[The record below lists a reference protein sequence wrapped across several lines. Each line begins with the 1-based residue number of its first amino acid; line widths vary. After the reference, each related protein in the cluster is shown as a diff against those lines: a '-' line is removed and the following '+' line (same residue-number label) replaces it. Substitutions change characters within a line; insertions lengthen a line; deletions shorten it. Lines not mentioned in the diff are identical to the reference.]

1 MGYDESGRTVPPE
14 TSSGVPAAVL
24 ENVFDDPSHG
34 EPGRDRIAVHVVWE
48 FLLLAGLAAVTWLLW
63 REDSDALRGGALKT
77 LLVDVAGLGLLTLA
91 AGLSLRAAA
100 VNLAIGPVA
109 LAAAL
114 HYAEQG
120 DRGARE
126 ALLPALAVAAVA
138 GLALALAVVVL
149 HVPGWAAS
157 LAGAAGVIVYLERRT
172 APVTVQGDYD
182 PRRTAL
188 YLFLGFAAVA
198 VLGGL
203 FGAIKPVRRLIG
215 RFRPIADPARRRG
228 AVAAS
233 VTALALVGS
242 MVLAMFGGMLI
253 AANGDRTVAPG
264 TGLDWSVLA
273 VGAVLLGGTSAYGR
287 RGGIFGTLLSVCL
300 VVVFLSW
307 TVAHDWT
314 VSRWAVGGAV
324 LGAGLL
330 VTRLVETFG
339 RPRPAPPGAGASG
352 PLRPAGDGT
361 LSSGWAMT
369 PAPEPAAT
377 WPSVLPMRNDTDTP
391 VEAWE
396 APRWDSEPRR
406 WDADDR

>member
-1 MGYDESGRTVPPE
+1 MAYDETGRIAPVE

-48 FLLLAGLAAVTWLLW
+48 FLLLVGLAAVTWLLW
-63 REDSDALRGGALKT
+63 REDADALRGGALKT

-114 HYAEQG
+114 HFAEQG
-120 DRGARE
+120 DRGVRE
-126 ALLPALAVAAVA
+126 ALLPALVVAALG

-157 LAGAAGVIVYLERRT
+157 LAGAAAVIVYIERRT
-172 APVTVQGDYD
+172 TPVVVQGGYD

-188 YLFLGFAAVA
+188 YLFVGFAAVA

-203 FGAIKPVRRLIG
+203 FGAIKPVRRLVG
-215 RFRPIADPARRRG
+215 RFRPVADPALRRG
-228 AVAAS
+228 AVAAT
-233 VTALALVGS
+233 VTALALIAS
-242 MVLAMFGGMLI
+242 TVLAVLGGVLI
-253 AANGDRTVAPG
+253 AANGDGPVAPAS
-264 TGLDWSVLA
+264 GLDWSVLA
-273 VGAVLLGGTSAYGR
+273 IGAVMLGGTSAYGR
-287 RGGIFGTLLSVCL
+287 RGGIFGTLLAVCA
-300 VVVFLSW
+300 VEVFLAW
-307 TVAHDWT
+307 AVTQDWT
-314 VSRWAVGGAV
+314 INRWAVGGAA

-339 RPRPAPPGAGASG
+339 RPRPTPPGGVPARSTG
-352 PLRPAGDGT
+352 PSGDGT
-361 LSSGWAMT
+361 ISTGWALT
-369 PAPEPAAT
+369 PSAEPADA
-377 WPSVLPMRNDTDTP
+377 WPSVLPVRDTDT
-391 VEAWE
+391 VDSWE
-396 APRWDSEPRR
+396 SPRWESEPRR
-406 WDADDR
+406 WDAGDR